1 MHISRYFG
9 HHKRS
14 TTRYIQGCGA
24 LFIYSSESFLRM
36 YEPFFGNYSLYLSVH
51 LSLTFLYRTIFY

>member
-24 LFIYSSESFLRM
+24 LFIYIAVKVFCACMDPFL
-36 YEPFFGNYSLYLSVH
+36 E
-51 LSLTFLYRTIFY
+51 TIPYI

>member
-1 MHISRYFG
+1 MQISRYFG

-24 LFIYSSESFLRM
+24 LFIYSGESFCACID
-36 YEPFFGNYSLYLSVH
+36 PYLE
-51 LSLTFLYRTIFY
+51 TIPYI

>member
-14 TTRYIQGCGA
+14 TTRYIQA
-24 LFIYSSESFLRM
+24 VVL
-36 YEPFFGNYSLYLSVH
+36 SLYIAVKVFCACMNP
-51 LSLTFLYRTIFY
+51 FLETIPYI